1 MTILMVRSR
10 EAASRTTKARVP
22 PSFETALTR
31 LLKMRTCYSP
41 PILQTI
47 FHSSAVTG

>member
-1 MTILMVRSR
+1 MW
-10 EAASRTTKARVP
+10 

-31 LLKMRTCYSP
+31 LLRMRADQTP

-47 FHSSAVTG
+47 FHSSALTG

>member
-1 MTILMVRSR
+1 ML
-10 EAASRTTKARVP
+10 
-22 PSFETALTR
+22 PSFETALPR
-31 LLKMRTCYSP
+31 LLRMRIADYIP

>member
-1 MTILMVRSR
+1 MRGVSNHEVRG
-10 EAASRTTKARVP
+10 A
-22 PSFETALTR
+22 SFETALTR
-31 LLKMRTCYSP
+31 LLWMRTVHHSP